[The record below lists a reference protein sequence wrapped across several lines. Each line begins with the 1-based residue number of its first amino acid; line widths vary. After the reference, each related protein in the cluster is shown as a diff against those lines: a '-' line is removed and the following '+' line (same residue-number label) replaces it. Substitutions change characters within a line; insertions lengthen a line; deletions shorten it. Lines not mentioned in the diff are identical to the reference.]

1 MTIWVCVDNVTQSQ
15 VYSKMTKEGI
25 LLRCDYEHI
34 FYTTNKEMNIIETE
48 DYMDAWY
55 IITICRASCWHTT
68 FGNNISGIHIEV

>member
-15 VYSKMTKEGI
+15 VYSKMTKEGV

-34 FYTTNKEMNIIETE
+34 LLHDKQGNEH

-68 FGNNISGIHIEV
+68 YGNNISGIHIEV